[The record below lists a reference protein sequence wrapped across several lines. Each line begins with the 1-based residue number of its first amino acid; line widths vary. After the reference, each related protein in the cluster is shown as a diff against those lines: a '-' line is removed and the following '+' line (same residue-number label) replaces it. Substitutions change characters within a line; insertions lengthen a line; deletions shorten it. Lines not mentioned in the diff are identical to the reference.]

1 MYGAKIGGIIVV
13 MATGF
18 TFNFLYFSISLLDE
32 EDRRAQK
39 NRNNSFKN
47 GKKVIFR
54 VKGQST
60 LTKFF
65 SKSKVEVR

>member
-1 MYGAKIGGIIVV
+1 MYGAKNWRNNCGDGNS
-13 MATGF
+13 F

-47 GKKVIFR
+47 EKKSSEL
-54 VKGQST
+54 KE
-60 LTKFF
+60 
-65 SKSKVEVR
+65 KVL